1 MDENLKYY
9 DYICSKIN
17 AHYKKERDNSM
28 KMIYEDFDEYMCEK
42 IKKAYDYSDEKKPS
56 YMYSGLSNSNDEY
69 NMAEN
74 VKFVFGDEL
83 KPCSSGVVY
92 VSSINRGKYEIETIY
107 HNPEKATT
115 VVEFYTKS
123 KIKVK
128 KDSEDPE
135 DIYMAVAS
143 AVMIRYYGSNSAF
156 KAHIRKMLPSGFHG
170 RPQVY
175 QIMAAAKVGD
185 IYGSWEKFC
194 KIVDNKIDFMTGK
207 EIDKL
212 RKKGV
217 SEKEIVAKLKLK
229 GVTELRKLRASY
241 VKSNNE
247 K

>member
-17 AHYKKERDNSM
+17 AHYKKERDDS
-28 KMIYEDFDEYMCEK
+28 KDMIYRNFD
-42 IKKAYDYSDEKKPS
+42 
-56 YMYSGLSNSNDEY
+56 
-69 NMAEN
+69 MAEN
-74 VKFVFGDEL
+74 VKFVFDDEL
-83 KPCSSGVVY
+83 KPCVSGVVY
-92 VSSINRGKYEIETIY
+92 VSSITHGKYEIETIY

-115 VVEFYTKS
+115 VVEFYTKTKIKKS
-123 KIKVK
+123 NKDVKDVIEIETDKIKVK
-128 KDSEDPE
+128 KDSEDPD

-217 SEKEIVAKLKLK
+217 SEKEIVTKLKLK